1 MGKLQF
7 RIRELMAERSRITGQ
22 SVTYEAITEATGI
35 SSNTLSLLARGKTS
49 MVGISVIVRLLDF
62 FECDVAALIVYT
74 PADAAEPVE

>member
-1 MGKLQF
+1 
-7 RIRELMAERSRITGQ
+7 
-22 SVTYEAITEATGI
+22 
-35 SSNTLSLLARGKTS
+35 